1 MEAINI
7 ILENRDEIL
16 ETVAEAIRVA
26 FDNGKSGLDMAALRQ
41 RRTDLRLLL
50 DNLIEQVMKD
60 GKESEEMD
68 RQLKSSMEELER
80 LEEAIQQQDLEQRA
94 AECENARLKQILQR
108 IQETPCALT
117 EYDDRLVRQIVERV
131 TVDSKDHLT
140 VSFGQG
146 VDIQVQIP

>member
-1 MEAINI
+1 
-7 ILENRDEIL
+7 
-16 ETVAEAIRVA
+16 
-26 FDNGKSGLDMAALRQ
+26 
-41 RRTDLRLLL
+41 
-50 DNLIEQVMKD
+50 
-60 GKESEEMD
+60 MD

-80 LEEAIQQQDLEQRA
+80 LEEAIQQRDLEQRA
-94 AECENARLKQILQR
+94 AECENARLKEILQR